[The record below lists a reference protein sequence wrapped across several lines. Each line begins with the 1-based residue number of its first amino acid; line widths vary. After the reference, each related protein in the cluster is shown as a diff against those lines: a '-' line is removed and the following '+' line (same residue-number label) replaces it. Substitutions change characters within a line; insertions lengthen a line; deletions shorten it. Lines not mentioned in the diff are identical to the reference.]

1 MPRKV
6 IDIENL
12 SDDTDNESYKSDS
25 EPERLTKT
33 IKKIDKPKKVLS
45 DKQKA
50 VLEGARKKRMEN
62 IEAAKKNKKIEAA
75 KILIENETNLKIKD
89 KVKET
94 VEEKPKKTK
103 KKTIIIESE
112 SESSSEEEQIVIKK
126 KKSNK
131 PKRVVKEESEE
142 ESEEEVIRKPK
153 QRQFKPQISTQTL
166 NKLNIFD
173 GFV

>member
-6 IDIENL
+6 MDIETL
-12 SDDTDNESYKSDS
+12 SDSTEHESES
-25 EPERLTKT
+25 EPERLTKP
-33 IKKIDKPKKVLS
+33 IKTDKPKKVLS

-50 VLEGARKKRMEN
+50 VLESARKKRMEN

-142 ESEEEVIRKPK
+142 ESEEEVIKKPK
-153 QRQFKPQISTQTL
+153 QRQLKPQISTQKL
-166 NKLNIFD
+166 NKLNVFE